1 MARIIDFIAFK
12 LEIEIRDEGVELKK
26 DHDKR
31 IKLLLKFTGL
41 NQKIR

>member
-12 LEIEIRDEGVELKK
+12 LEKELKDEGFEVKM

-41 NQKIR
+41 KRKIR